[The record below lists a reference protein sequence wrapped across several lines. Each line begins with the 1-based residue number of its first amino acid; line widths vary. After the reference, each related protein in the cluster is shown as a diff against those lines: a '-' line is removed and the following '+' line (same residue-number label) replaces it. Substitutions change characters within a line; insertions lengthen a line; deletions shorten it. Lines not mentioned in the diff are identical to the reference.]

1 MDSSQLTPRQAREL
15 HRRLTEM
22 LGFLNRLLR
31 RMEQRGF
38 PQRDPLYLASVDARD
53 KLHDLCVKVHL
64 LSCEG
69 GVWDGKRSG
78 R

>member
-1 MDSSQLTPRQAREL
+1 MDSSQLTPKQAREL

-38 PQRDPLYLASVDARD
+38 PQSDPLYLVSVDARD

-69 GVWDGKRSG
+69 GVWDGKPSG

>member
-1 MDSSQLTPRQAREL
+1 MDSSQLTTRQAREL
-15 HRRLTEM
+15 HARLTSM

-38 PQRDPLYLASVDARD
+38 PQSDPLYQAGVRARD
-53 KLHDLCVKVHL
+53 SLHDLCVKAHL

-69 GVWDGKRSG
+69 GVWDGG
-78 R
+78 RLGG

>member
-15 HRRLTEM
+15 HGRLSAM

-38 PQRDPLYLASVDARD
+38 PQADPLYLAAVDARD
-53 KLHDLCVKVHL
+53 RLHDLCVKTHL

-69 GVWDGKRSG
+69 GVWDGSRSG
-78 R
+78 G